1 MSLFVS
7 LQGAQML
14 HKPSLSGER
23 EHIKDHLEVPLDT
36 SGMSEQELQFHY
48 FKMHDADNNN
58 RLDGQEL
65 IKSLFHWHDADNHDP
80 AKVSLSVY
88 ESNLCLFTDSL

>member
-1 MSLFVS
+1 
-7 LQGAQML
+7 ML